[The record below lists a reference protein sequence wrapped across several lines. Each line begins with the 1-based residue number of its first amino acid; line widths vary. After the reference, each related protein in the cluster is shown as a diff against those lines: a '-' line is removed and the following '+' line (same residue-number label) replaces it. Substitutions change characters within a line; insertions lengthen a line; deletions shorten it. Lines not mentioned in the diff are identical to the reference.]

1 MKTPVWYYKLLQ
13 TDLDGTTHEI
23 GTVAI
28 KNQVELSDKLYSTF
42 PNPFKESI
50 RISNNGDNGAKKLEI
65 MDITGNTVMSID
77 FVEDKKNSEFVV
89 NTTELKEGVYLIKI
103 SGDSGNAFLQKMV
116 KIN

>member
-1 MKTPVWYYKLLQ
+1 
-13 TDLDGTTHEI
+13 
-23 GTVAI
+23 
-28 KNQVELSDKLYSTF
+28 
-42 PNPFKESI
+42 
-50 RISNNGDNGAKKLEI
+50 
-65 MDITGNTVMSID
+65 MSID